1 MICYFQDS
9 SGRCFRARGK
19 YTVQEYCREHPWE
32 MGGCSFTQDSRPW
45 RGSPTALFALVLC
58 RFRQEIAAT
67 LLECFQHHLQSLN
80 MSPLPELVG
89 NDQELSKTRLEYF
102 IAWLT
107 TAPTSSCSQPWS
119 QSDLPISNPNCP
131 LQLTLPHLPFRT
143 QGIISIHLHSASKK
157 AFRFIVSPLSHNN
170 PYFGSGKTL

>member
-1 MICYFQDS
+1 MGN
-9 SGRCFRARGK
+9 GRLLVYAGLQTLAGLPHCPLCFGALPIQTRDCSHSPGLFSA
-19 YTVQEYCREHPWE
+19 
-32 MGGCSFTQDSRPW
+32 SFT
-45 RGSPTALFALVLC
+45 T
-58 RFRQEIAAT
+58 
-67 LLECFQHHLQSLN
+67 FQL
-80 MSPLPELVG
+80 SPLPELLG
-89 NDQELSKTRLEYF
+89 NDQELSRTRLEYL

-131 LQLTLPHLPFRT
+131 LRLTLPHLLFQP

-157 AFRFIVSPLSHNN
+157 ASGFIVSPLSHNN